1 MEVENKLKA
10 MGLELPAAGVPPP
23 GRAGAVKI
31 GNILFVG
38 GHTPGPAYRGKLGA
52 GFTVE
57 QGYDGARQACLNCL
71 ADVKAVIGD
80 LDKVK
85 RVAKLLCMVNSA
97 PDFGSKAASHLG
109 DATILLHFVCHGLN
123 WYKFL
128 PIIRFQGSRST
139 VYLLI
144 IIGGKRSIYVRKF
157 LGFRKF
163 SSYGSIGISIYVVKN
178 LASHIHT
185 VKKSKSKISSS
196 WKRCPTT
203 FGKIEMK
210 FGIRKRV

>member
-1 MEVENKLKA
+1 MISSDPEIILAPQSHSAKVAGPFHENQPESFRHKRRHRMEVENKLKA
-10 MGLELPAAGVPPP
+10 MGLELPAAGAPPA

-97 PDFGSKAASHLG
+97 PDFGQQPLVANGATDLLRQLYG
-109 DATILLHFVCHGLN
+109 DAGAHARSAVGLAA
-123 WYKFL
+123 L
-128 PIIRFQGSRST
+128 PNGACIE
-139 VYLLI
+139 
-144 IIGGKRSIYVRKF
+144 
-157 LGFRKF
+157 
-163 SSYGSIGISIYVVKN
+163 
-178 LASHIHT
+178 
-185 VKKSKSKISSS
+185 
-196 WKRCPTT
+196 
-203 FGKIEMK
+203 IEM
-210 FGIRKRV
+210 ILEVED